1 MKERHFRI
9 GVHLLR
15 GLADAEEAAA
25 AYSAVADAVLA
36 GALAGRHRR
45 LRHPPRPAARAPAPS
60 SSPWASSAAAR

>member
-15 GLADAEEAAA
+15 GLAEPEEAAA

-36 GALAGRHRR
+36 ALWPVVVDATSPPATGR
-45 LRHPPRPAARAPAPS
+45 RPAPARRW
-60 SSPWASSAAAR
+60 SPWASSAAAR